1 MQRLLPPL
9 LLIITLAVMII
20 AAYVW
25 PVADV
30 VSQPVRWIG
39 GIAALAG
46 LVIAAKGARAF
57 KLMGTNIK
65 TFDAPQK
72 LVTSGLFARSRNPM
86 YLGFALC
93 AVGFGTALGSASP
106 LCIAA
111 VFCII
116 LDRWYVRFEEIV
128 MHDTFGAEY
137 EQYRARVRRW
147 F

>member
-1 MQRLLPPL
+1 MQRLLPPF

-25 PVADV
+25 PIADV
-30 VSQPVRWIG
+30 APQPVRWIG
-39 GIAALAG
+39 GLVAMTG
-46 LVIAAKGARAF
+46 LVIAAKGARVF
-57 KLMGTNIK
+57 KMVGTNIK

-93 AVGFGTALGSASP
+93 AVGFGTALGTVTP

-111 VFCII
+111 IFCVI
-116 LDRWYVRFEEIV
+116 LDSWYVRFEETI
-128 MHDTFGAEY
+128 MQDTFGAEY